1 MKSVREPV
9 VAGLFYPADPVELET
24 TVRSYLGAVE
34 RSAESPAKAVI
45 APHAGYMYS
54 GPIAASAYARLDSA
68 VTRVVLLGP
77 AHRYPV
83 RRLAAHSAEA
93 FATPLG
99 LVPVD
104 PTARELPYTEVEDL
118 AHAGEHSLEVHLPF
132 LQVVLSEFTLVP
144 LLVGDAK
151 PKQVA
156 EVLEIL
162 WGGPETAIV
171 ISSDLS
177 HYHGYDQARKLDAS
191 TARAIVELHPEEV
204 GPKDACGCR
213 PIGGLLTL
221 AKAKGLRVE
230 SVDLRNSG
238 DTADRSG
245 GVVGY
250 GAFTVTGPN

>member
-1 MKSVREPV
+1 VKNVREPV

-34 RSAESPAKAVI
+34 RSAEPPAKAVI

-54 GPIAASAYARLDSA
+54 GPIAASAYARLDPEA
-68 VTRVVLLGP
+68 TRVVLLGP

-83 RRLAAHSAEA
+83 RRIAAHSADA

-99 LVPVD
+99 LISVD
-104 PTARELPYTEVEDL
+104 PIVHELPHTEIEDQ
-118 AHAGEHSLEVHLPF
+118 AHAVEHSLEVHLPF
-132 LQVVLSEFTLVP
+132 LQVALSEFTLVP
-144 LLVGDAK
+144 LLVGDAR

-177 HYHGYDQARKLDAS
+177 HYHDYDKARKLDAS
-191 TARAIVELHPEEV
+191 TARAIEELRPEKV
-204 GPKDACGCR
+204 GPKEACGCG

-221 AKAKGLRVE
+221 AKAKGLSVE

-238 DTADRSG
+238 DIADRAG

-250 GAFTVTGPN
+250 GAFTVRGPT

>member
-1 MKSVREPV
+1 

-24 TVRSYLGAVE
+24 TVRAYLGAVE
-34 RSAESPAKAVI
+34 RTAEPHSKAVI

-54 GPIAASAYARLDSA
+54 GPIAASAYARLDA
-68 VTRVVLLGP
+68 AATRVVLLGP

-83 RRLAAHSAEA
+83 RRIAAHSAEA

-99 LVPVD
+99 LIPVD
-104 PTARELPYTEVEDL
+104 PIVRELPHTEIEDR
-118 AHAGEHSLEVHLPF
+118 AHTGEHSLEVHLPF

-144 LLVGDAK
+144 LLVGEAT

-177 HYHGYDQARKLDAS
+177 HYQDYDKARKLDAS
-191 TARAIVELHPEEV
+191 TARAIEELRPEKV
-204 GPKDACGCR
+204 GPQDACGCR

-230 SVDLRNSG
+230 SIDLRNSG
-238 DTADRSG
+238 DMADRSG

-250 GAFTVTGPN
+250 GAFTLSGPN